1 MKKPFALALALTLGG
16 LMTHAAATDI
26 RIYPSFTEVREQVS
40 SAGKTLTVALPQEAW
55 NGVIGGS
62 LDLEGLAF
70 DSAVQKLEANWLSGL
85 EGKTVYLEREGGKT
99 EPVTLVRA
107 KDLLVKDASGKYFTV
122 SYDKLQFD
130 VLPPANPLSP
140 SQTLTYS
147 LKNAGSGTLSYLTR
161 SVSWQPRYTLKAS
174 DAGAQL
180 SALADIRNSTDQ
192 PYDVKNTEL
201 YAGDVNVQGDMMP
214 PAPMLMRAE
223 AATTQAGYAAP
234 KIQSGG
240 ELRGLYKYTLSTAFT
255 LPANSVV
262 TLPFLT
268 PKLTKFE
275 RYAGLNTYFGTDK
288 REGTLSRFYRFTADD
303 RLPAGPVTVRE
314 DGRIV
319 GQTNIAETRKGGE
332 VEFTLGDD
340 PDVAYTRT
348 VQTVSQVKDA
358 KGNPTRTT
366 YKVTY
371 TFESSKSRAVRAEV
385 TERVGGRRVT
395 IDSAAPVQNQGTAE
409 LRVDVPANGKV
420 SKTFTVVVD
429 NG

>member
-107 KDLLVKDASGKYFTV
+107 KDLLVKDASSKYFTV

-319 GQTNIAETRKGGE
+319 GQTNISETRKGGE